1 MKLSFRAISALL
13 LVAFLATPFVAA
25 ADQIAAPL
33 ERSVMPG
40 VTTITYANQTLVF
53 TTATPL
59 RVQLKVVSPGHISL
73 RFKAQQARVPAGGE
87 SALVVGGQTVIFWEQ
102 AGAELF
108 NGEASNTWT
117 DVPLT
122 EGGWTEK

>member
-1 MKLSFRAISALL
+1 MKLSVKAISALM

-33 ERSVMPG
+33 ERSVLPG
-40 VTTITYANQTLVF
+40 VTTIEYAGQTLVF
-53 TTATPL
+53 TTAATLKIEL
-59 RVQLKVVSPGHISL
+59 RVVSPGNILL
-73 RFKAQQARVPAGGE
+73 RFKAQATRQPSDGS
-87 SALVVGGQTVIFWEQ
+87 SALLAGGQTVIYWEQ
-102 AGAELF
+102 AGAEVF
-108 NGEASNTWT
+108 NGSPSDAWT